1 MLSKDDV
8 DKMVREAETHAGE
21 DKKRREEVE
30 LRNQAEQLGY
40 QATNTLKDLGDKV
53 SAEDRA
59 AVESQ
64 VAALEE
70 ARKGSD
76 LAAIQTNMTPLIET
90 LSRVSTAA
98 YKAAGDAAGAAG
110 GPGGPGGPGAGDPSG
125 EPGAGSAGGPSAG
138 AADDTVEGEFKEV

>member
-1 MLSKDDV
+1 
-8 DKMVREAETHAGE
+8 
-21 DKKRREEVE
+21 VE

-76 LAAIQTNMTPLIET
+76 LTAIQTHMTTLIET

-98 YKAAGDAAGAAG
+98 YKAASDAAGS
-110 GPGGPGGPGAGDPSG
+110 GAGAGPSG
-125 EPGAGSAGGPSAG
+125 DAGAPGSGSAGSAGSAG
-138 AADDTVEGEFKEV
+138 SQGGPAADDTVEGEFKEM